1 MSLLLP
7 QCSITKSL
15 ILVIRIRCLQMTS
28 GMMFTFPVMRPVF
41 QQIATSNPF
50 RWTFSGLM
58 VWMWDRYP
66 DGPQY
71 LHSYEL
77 EGFDKDSI
85 WGILV
90 WFFLIDFVVYLYLIL
105 PERNSLC
112 RKETIKSEATDRLIS
127 MESDVDDVSL
137 VSQRSMN
144 SHLVRGSSG
153 LLKPEFLSRES
164 SFSASQILSKK
175 SKYNIDEMNL

>member
-7 QCSITKSL
+7 RCSITKSL

-105 PERNSLC
+105 PERNSLY
-112 RKETIKSEATDRLIS
+112 RKETIKSEATDRL
-127 MESDVDDVSL
+127 VS
-137 VSQRSMN
+137 VSKIYEF
-144 SHLVRGSSG
+144 SSG
-153 LLKPEFLSRES
+153 SWKQWPVET
-164 SFSASQILSKK
+164 
-175 SKYNIDEMNL
+175 